1 LQTYEN
7 KEQLV
12 QAIQSTYDKFIKEF
26 HDISNDEKD
35 KEILEVDRTPSQ
47 MLSYQLGWTSLLLSW
62 EKDEMNGLKVQTPTP
77 KYKWNNLGELYKDFY
92 QQYENFSLDEQ
103 INILNQ
109 QVDDII
115 KWINTLTDKEL
126 FNPEQRDWATTKA
139 KWPIYKWIHI
149 NTIAPFKTFRTKI
162 RKWKKLNNY

>member
-1 LQTYEN
+1 MQTYEN

-12 QAIQSTYDKFIKEF
+12 QTIQSTYDKFIKEF

-35 KEILEVDRTPSQ
+35 KQILEVDRTPSQ

-62 EKDEMNGLKVQTPTP
+62 EKDEMNGVKVQTPTP
-77 KYKWNNLGELYKDFY
+77 EYKWNNLGGLYKDFY
-92 QQYENFSLDEQ
+92 KQYENHSLDEQ

-109 QVDDII
+109 QVDSII
-115 KWINTLTDKEL
+115 NWINTLTDKEL

-149 NTIAPFKTFRTKI
+149 NTIAPFKTFIIKI